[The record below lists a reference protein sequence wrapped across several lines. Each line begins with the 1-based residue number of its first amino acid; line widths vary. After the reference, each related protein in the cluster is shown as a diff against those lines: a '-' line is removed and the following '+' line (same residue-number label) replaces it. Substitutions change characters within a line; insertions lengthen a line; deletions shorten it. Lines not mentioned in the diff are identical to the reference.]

1 MKTVKKY
8 SITLLIG
15 FLLVGAIILLR
26 DIFSQTEASAV
37 FHILCDAFFAT
48 GVVLTSAGLLVFSA
62 NEGTFDMIVY
72 GLKSFFNLFRKQSTL
87 KHATFY
93 DYRVARE
100 GQKIKFWYIVFCGLF
115 FLAVSAV
122 MYLLYCKYL

>member
-1 MKTVKKY
+1 MKTAKKY
-8 SITLLIG
+8 LITLLIG

-26 DIFSQTEASAV
+26 DIFSQTQPSAV

-48 GVVLTSAGLLVFSA
+48 GTVVTAVGLLVFSA

-100 GQKIKFWYIVFCGLF
+100 GKKLKFGYIVFCGLF

-122 MYLLYCKYL
+122 MYLLYRNYL